1 MKGLKK
7 TTHTLIISLV
17 FTLSSYAQSWVGAWQ
32 HTLENHDDSL
42 HTTVLIVTEHYLV
55 STTYDKNS
63 GAFIKTRGG
72 AWKQNANETINLTL
86 EFDSENPDTVGT
98 QDDFNIMMNKETLIF
113 LDDNVKFQR
122 LDDGGPGILN
132 GAWLMSARMKDGTLQ
147 QRNTN
152 KARKTMKILS
162 GSRFQWIA
170 YNTETKTYMATGGG
184 TYTTIDERYTET
196 IEFFSKDPSKVGLQ
210 LEFSY
215 QLIDGNWQHTG
226 KSSKGDPT
234 HEVWSLRKSL

>member
-17 FTLSSYAQSWVGAWQ
+17 FTLSSYAQSWIGAWQ
-32 HTLENHDDSL
+32 HTLESHDDSL

-72 AWKQNANETINLTL
+72 AWKQNAKKTINLTL